1 MRENN
6 MRENHMNDIE
16 ELRKRFNKS
25 KENLEKLLKII
36 KKNRYYTTFF

>member
-1 MRENN
+1 MRKNN

-36 KKNRYYTTFF
+36 KKK

>member
-36 KKNRYYTTFF
+36 KKK

>member
-1 MRENN
+1 MRENNMRENN

-36 KKNRYYTTFF
+36 KKK

>member
-1 MRENN
+1 MRKNNMRENN

-36 KKNRYYTTFF
+36 KKK

>member
-25 KENLEKLLKII
+25 KENLE
-36 KKNRYYTTFF
+36 NY

>member
-1 MRENN
+1 MRKNNMRENN
-6 MRENHMNDIE
+6 MSDIE

-36 KKNRYYTTFF
+36 KKK